1 MDDKNNLTLA
11 MQLEKLANWIKENPV
26 SSDKIPLIL
35 CFERA
40 NKAIMDLKQKYTTPW
55 PHPRTN
61 KEGLEKS
68 I

>member
-1 MDDKNNLTLA
+1 MYDKNNLTIE
-11 MQLEKLANWIKENPV
+11 MQLEKLANWIKKIPV
-26 SSDKIPLIL
+26 SSDKIPFIL

-55 PHPRTN
+55 PHLRTN
-61 KEGLEKS
+61 KQGLEKS